1 MNLRTSQTAKPGPVK
16 PNPGHPGGT
25 SLGRVCALAFFV
37 LLGVGAV
44 DGAAAQSRALPV
56 KPFVQTQ
63 DAAFVPPT
71 IHSAT
76 ANDVIHLTVGHSA
89 VLTSAVPLRRVYI
102 GNPAVLSSYCSGTS
116 EIVLTA
122 KTAGV
127 SSMVLWDEAGS
138 HRLYTVSADLD
149 PDALRGSFDA
159 AFPGSSIHVDTG
171 EGKIFLT
178 GSVASDAASDA
189 ALKMASLYAKDVVNS
204 LVVEPVHGKQVQLK
218 LRIVEVDRTRLSQ
231 FGVNIFSPGI
241 GSTSGSASTQ
251 QYSSTA
257 TGSGTS
263 LSVSDPLNIFLYNS
277 KLNVGVTVQD
287 LEQKQILQVLAEPTL
302 TTLSGLP
309 ASFLSG
315 GEFPFPVVQGGTG
328 NSTAISIQFRPFGV
342 KVDFTPTVN
351 ADGTIRIKLSPEV
364 STLDYS
370 NSVNISG
377 FTIPALSTRRAE
389 TQVEIQNGQSFI
401 VSGLLD
407 HRTTE
412 IMSKVPGIASVPILG
427 ELFRSKNFNHSVVEL
442 VIIVTATVVDPLK
455 SSPQATPE
463 QPKMSVP
470 NLDPNAFDG
479 RAHNLPKAGVW
490 APAPQSQLP
499 AQPQSKPQVQP
510 QSKPLAQTQSK
521 PQVQSQ
527 PPAQSQSKPLAQSQS
542 KPLAQSQPKPPAQSQ
557 SKPQVQSQSK
567 PQVQPQS
574 KPLAQTQSQRPAQ
587 TQSQPLAQSQ
597 SKPLAQS
604 QSKPQVQSQSKPQV
618 QSQSKPLA
626 QTQSQRPVQ
635 TPPPQPASQVRTD
648 YP

>member
-342 KVDFTPTVN
+342 KVNFTPTVN

-597 SKPLAQS
+597 SQPLAQS